1 MPYDPKAVALAKQL
15 KRQGFGK
22 DSPTA
27 KRGALFKRAP
37 EPFAVISA
45 KLGEA
50 GYLNERGRPYSE
62 HDIKRMI
69 GGVEHTLAD
78 AIRALNTEGWLQRT

>member
-1 MPYDPKAVALAKQL
+1 MAYDPKAIALAKKL
-15 KRQGFGK
+15 KRLGFGK
-22 DSPTA
+22 ESPPA
-27 KRGALFKRAP
+27 RRGALFKRAP

-45 KLGEA
+45 KLAEA

-69 GGVEHTLAD
+69 DGVEHTLAD
-78 AIRALNTEGWLQRT
+78 AIRALDTDTKP

>member
-1 MPYDPKAVALAKQL
+1 MAYDPKAMALAKEL

-27 KRGALFKRAP
+27 KRGVLFKRAP

-45 KLGEA
+45 KLAEA
-50 GYLNERGRPYSE
+50 GYLNDRGQPYSE

-69 GGVEHTLAD
+69 DGVEHTLAD
-78 AIRALNTEGWLQRT
+78 AIRALDTDRKP

>member
-1 MPYDPKAVALAKQL
+1 MAYDAKAVALAKEL
-15 KRQGFGK
+15 KRHGFGM

-27 KRGALFKRAP
+27 RRRAMFKRAP
-37 EPFAVISA
+37 EPFAAISA
-45 KLGEA
+45 KLAEA

-69 GGVEHTLAD
+69 DGVEHTLAD
-78 AIRALNTEGWLQRT
+78 AIRALDTDRKP